1 MKRPVSRPEKW
12 LWLTMAVPD
21 PANNGQF
28 LYSKGL
34 VEAAASA
41 GLDLDIIA
49 LERADGRNEPA
60 HLDGQHWWIAHD
72 RQRSRWESAASTLPH
87 IANRANTPAMRRL
100 LAERLQSHDDW
111 DAIAFD
117 SLAAAWGARQ
127 VLAYLAK
134 LPTRPRLIYIA
145 HNHETSLA
153 RRIVEIHPH
162 PLKRQ
167 VNRVDAVKVQR
178 LERLV
183 SRHADLIT
191 ANSPED
197 CALFAAEY
205 PGKRVECLHPVFLGT
220 PVAMRRIDRRV
231 PRRAVIVGSYDW
243 LPKRVNLIEFLRV
256 ADPLF
261 AAAGVELLVV
271 GGADRAF
278 LDGLS
283 RTTRATRFTGPVADA
298 RPFLADARIG
308 IAAERVGGGFK
319 MKTLDYVFHRV
330 PLAALAGTI
339 PGLPVRDG
347 RSALICPDASL
358 LARRIVGV
366 IDDFDTL
373 NRMQTL
379 AYKASSGVFALANA
393 ARLLRRAA
401 AGPDPVT
408 QPFTVLAPAAA
419 V

>member
-1 MKRPVSRPEKW
+1 
-12 LWLTMAVPD
+12 MAVPD

-34 VEAAASA
+34 VEAAAA
-41 GLDLDIIA
+41 AAIDLDIIA
-49 LERADGRNEPA
+49 HERAEGCHEPTQPA
-60 HLDGQHWWIAHD
+60 GSHWWIAHD
-72 RQRSRWESAASTLPH
+72 RQRTRWESAASVMPH
-87 IANRANTPAMRRL
+87 LANRANTPAMRRL
-100 LAERLQSHDDW
+100 LAERLRCRGHW
-111 DAIAFD
+111 DAIVFD
-117 SLAAAWGARQ
+117 SLAGAWGLRQ
-127 VLAYLAK
+127 VLAHVATS
-134 LPTRPRLIYIA
+134 PRRPRLIYVA

-167 VNRVDAVKVQR
+167 VNRVDAVKVRR
-178 LERLV
+178 LEWLV

-197 CALFAAEY
+197 CALFSADF
-205 PGKRVECLHPVFLGT
+205 PGKPVECLHPVFLGT
-220 PVAMRRIDRRV
+220 PLAARHIDRHV
-231 PRRAVIVGSYDW
+231 PRRAVIIGSYDW

-271 GGADRAF
+271 GGADPRF
-278 LDGLS
+278 LESLS

-298 RPFLADARIG
+298 RAHLADARIG

-347 RSALICPDASL
+347 KSALICPDASL
-358 LARRIVGV
+358 LARRIIGV

-373 NRMQTL
+373 NRMQRL
-379 AYKASSGVFALANA
+379 AYKASAGVFAVANA
-393 ARLLRRAA
+393 ARVLRRAA
-401 AGPDPVT
+401 AGPDPADQEV
-408 QPFTVLAPAAA
+408 PILAPAAA
-419 V
+419 L

>member
-1 MKRPVSRPEKW
+1 
-12 LWLTMAVPD
+12 MAVPD
-21 PANNGQF
+21 PPNNGQF

-41 GLDLDIIA
+41 GIDLDIIA
-49 LERADGRNEPA
+49 LRREGGCSEPD
-60 HLDGQHWWIAHD
+60 HINGHHWWIAHD
-72 RQRSRWESAASTLPH
+72 RERSRWESAASALPH
-87 IANRANTPAMRRL
+87 IANRVNTPTMRRL
-100 LAERLQSHDDW
+100 LAEQLGSGENW
-111 DAIAFD
+111 DAIVFD

-127 VLAYLAK
+127 VLAHVMTR
-134 LPTRPRLIYIA
+134 PTRPRLIYVA

-153 RRIVEIHPH
+153 QRVAEIHPH

-167 VNRVDAVKVQR
+167 VNRVDALKVRR

-183 SRHADLIT
+183 SSHVDLIT

-197 CALFAAEY
+197 CALFRAEY

-220 PVAMRRIDRRV
+220 PVAARRIGPRV

-261 AAAGVELLVV
+261 VEAGVELQIV
-271 GGADRAF
+271 GGGDRSF
-278 LDGLS
+278 LDALCK
-283 RTTRATRFTGPVADA
+283 TARATSFTGPVADA
-298 RPFLADARIG
+298 APYLADARIG

-358 LARRIVGV
+358 LARRIVSV
-366 IDDFDTL
+366 IDDFAAL
-373 NRMQTL
+373 NRMQVL
-379 AYKASSGVFALANA
+379 AYKTCAGIFAVANV
-393 ARLLRRAA
+393 ARVLRRAGTGGGQA
-401 AGPDPVT
+401 VSPRLPALAS
-408 QPFTVLAPAAA
+408 TVAI
-419 V
+419 

>member
-1 MKRPVSRPEKW
+1 VNRSAARLEKW

-21 PANNGQF
+21 PPNNGQF
-28 LYSKGL
+28 LYTKGL

-41 GLDLDIIA
+41 DIDLDIIA
-49 LERADGRNEPA
+49 LERTEGRNEPA
-60 HLDGQHWWIAHD
+60 QPDGQRWWIAHD
-72 RQRSRWESAASTLPH
+72 RQRSRWGSATSALPH
-87 IANRANTPAMRRL
+87 IANRANTPTMRRL
-100 LAERLQSHDDW
+100 LADRLGSGDDW
-111 DAIAFD
+111 DAIVFD
-117 SLAAAWGARQ
+117 SLAAAWGVRR
-127 VLAYLAK
+127 VLAYLTAQ
-134 LPTRPRLIYIA
+134 PTRPRLIYIA

-153 RRIVEIHPH
+153 QRIAEIHPH

-167 VNRVDAVKVQR
+167 VNRVDALKVQR
-178 LERLV
+178 LERLL

-197 CALFAAEY
+197 CALFRAEY

-220 PVAMRRIDRRV
+220 PVAERWIGPRV
-231 PRRAVIVGSYDW
+231 PRRAVILGSYDW
-243 LPKRVNLIEFLRV
+243 LPKRVNLVEFLRV

-271 GGADRAF
+271 GGADRDF
-278 LDGLS
+278 LDGLR
-283 RTTRATRFTGPVADA
+283 RTTRATRFTGPIPDA
-298 RPFLADARIG
+298 RPYLAEARMG

-347 RSALICPDASL
+347 KSALICPDASL
-358 LARRIVGV
+358 LARRIIGV

-379 AYKASSGVFALANA
+379 AYKASTGVFAMANA
-393 ARLLRRAA
+393 ARVLRRAGVA
-401 AGPDPVT
+401 RE
-408 QPFTVLAPAAA
+408 TVSPGFPALLPTAAA
-419 V
+419 

>member
-1 MKRPVSRPEKW
+1 
-12 LWLTMAVPD
+12 MAVPD

-41 GLDLDIIA
+41 DIDLDIIA
-49 LERADGRNEPA
+49 LERTESSDEPA
-60 HLDGQHWWIAHD
+60 QLEGRRWWIAHD
-72 RQRSRWESAASTLPH
+72 RQRSRWESAASVMPH
-87 IANRANTPAMRRL
+87 LANRAKTPAMRRL
-100 LAERLQSHDDW
+100 LAERLRSRDGW
-111 DAIAFD
+111 DAIVFD
-117 SLAAAWGARQ
+117 SLAGAWGVRE
-127 VLAYLAK
+127 VLAHVAA
-134 LPTRPRLIYIA
+134 LPARPRLIYIA

-153 RRIVEIHPH
+153 RRIVDIHPH

-167 VNRVDAVKVQR
+167 VNRVDAVKVAR

-197 CALFAAEY
+197 CALFSAEH

-220 PVAMRRIDRRV
+220 PVAARHIDRRV
-231 PRRAVIVGSYDW
+231 PRRAVMVGSYDW

-261 AAAGVELLVV
+261 ASAGIELLVV
-271 GGADRAF
+271 GGADRRF
-278 LDGLS
+278 LEGLS
-283 RTTRATRFTGPVADA
+283 RTMRATRFTGPVADP
-298 RPFLADARIG
+298 RPYLAGARIG

-347 RSALICPDASL
+347 QSALICPDACL

-373 NRMQTL
+373 NGMQRL
-379 AYKASSGVFALANA
+379 AYKASTGVFALANA
-393 ARLLRRAA
+393 ARVLRRAGA
-401 AGPDPVT
+401 RHDPVR
-408 QPFTVLAPAAA
+408 QISLLAPTAA